1 MHKKL
6 LGIRICE
13 HDSNIS
19 YFDGETLRY
28 YKSERNKQIKHH
40 GYDNVWEWKNDI
52 EKLWN
57 MNVNDIEKNINSRT
71 KAIMVVHTYCLPVE
85 MDVIL
90 DLARKYNLFI
100 IEDAIKKIGLA
111 INSNSKNIKALNYS
125 ENWSKVLRKI

>member
-19 YFDGETLRY
+19 YFDGETVRY

-57 MNVNDIEKNINSRT
+57 MNVNDVDEI
-71 KAIMVVHTYCLPVE
+71 AIVFDPWRHKLPCDNHNLIFDPVE
-85 MDVIL
+85 SCLTI
-90 DLARKYNLFI
+90 RQR
-100 IEDAIKKIGLA
+100 
-111 INSNSKNIKALNYS
+111 
-125 ENWSKVLRKI
+125 NWEGIFRS